1 MPFHTFTNPFR
12 DGASIPE
19 LYRTHHQLQGL
30 FQAGGTYRRP
40 VKDPVTLWAIDI
52 LRRDY
57 GVPLQAIEVEL
68 QPELP
73 QSGLDQGRAD
83 VVIYDDRFINS
94 AGKFYVAFI
103 VVEVMEPGKTFGGTE
118 AGGWHD
124 HYDRLCAFMN
134 LFPSARYAILTSGTN
149 TLIYRGDP
157 EYPRL
162 EEIGDLPPYLSVR

>member
-1 MPFHTFTNPFR
+1 M
-12 DGASIPE
+12 E
-19 LYRTHHQLQGL
+19 LPSRNCTEPITSSRG
-30 FQAGGTYRRP
+30 FFRP
-40 VKDPVTLWAIDI
+40 VQDPVTLWAIDI

-103 VVEVMEPGKTFGGTE
+103 VVEVMEPGKTFDGPE
-118 AGGWHD
+118 AGGWLD
-124 HYDRLCAFMN
+124 DYDRLYAF
-134 LFPSARYAILTSGTN
+134 LC
-149 TLIYRGDP
+149 
-157 EYPRL
+157 
-162 EEIGDLPPYLSVR
+162 

>member
-73 QSGLDQGRAD
+73 QSGLEQGRAD
-83 VVIYDDRFINS
+83 VVI
-94 AGKFYVAFI
+94 
-103 VVEVMEPGKTFGGTE
+103 
-118 AGGWHD
+118 
-124 HYDRLCAFMN
+124 
-134 LFPSARYAILTSGTN
+134 
-149 TLIYRGDP
+149 
-157 EYPRL
+157 
-162 EEIGDLPPYLSVR
+162 